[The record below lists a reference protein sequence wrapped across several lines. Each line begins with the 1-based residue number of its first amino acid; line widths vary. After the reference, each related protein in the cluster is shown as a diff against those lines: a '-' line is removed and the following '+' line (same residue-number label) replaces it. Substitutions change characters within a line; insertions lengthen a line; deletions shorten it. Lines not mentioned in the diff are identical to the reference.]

1 MLKVRLIPVLFLKDG
16 YLVRSESFK
25 IHQNLG
31 NPVAQVQ
38 RYNLWNVDELIY
50 IDISE
55 SDTYSKKRLD
65 MTESDIPTNITDLI
79 TVVSKNCFMPLTLG
93 TD

>member
-16 YLVRSESFK
+16 YLVRSETFN

-55 SDTYSKKRLD
+55 SDLYSKKRLD
-65 MTESDIPTNITDLI
+65 M
-79 TVVSKNCFMPLTLG
+79 G
-93 TD
+93 